1 MSSSSIVEADIE
13 EEEDAVDT
21 FLDSN
26 PDDVVDTESRLLFKK
41 FTFKLHMVDMSP
53 IFCSNCEINNTQG
66 VPVHDEAD
74 LDRVVR

>member
-21 FLDSN
+21 FRDSN

-41 FTFKLHMVDMSP
+41 FSFKLHSAHGGHV
-53 IFCSNCEINNTQG
+53 TYLLQQ
-66 VPVHDEAD
+66 
-74 LDRVVR
+74 L